1 MQVNDSRALVGTTSA
16 ASAAVAAD
24 KQEGAQS
31 CSSGF
36 APASAERV
44 TLGALHFKEANE
56 QVRQALDRVDDVAL
70 EDVQAQRYL
79 GCALPA
85 GKRLR
90 IHGTPGNDLACFMDG
105 GTVEVLG
112 NAQDQVGNT
121 MNAGEVIVHGRCG
134 DAAGYAM
141 RGGRVFIR
149 DGCGWRAGIHMKAY
163 DARQPVVVVGKDAG
177 SFLGEYM
184 AGGVFVV
191 LGETGDYLARGMH
204 GGVIYLK
211 NPPRA
216 GALSDEVVL
225 SRVDDADLAVLA
237 PLLAEYDR
245 LFASELGYR
254 VSAEAPEFFRVTPA
268 SSRPYAS
275 MYVR

>member
-1 MQVNDSRALVGTTSA
+1 MQANDARTLAG
-16 ASAAVAAD
+16 ASPATAS
-24 KQEGAQS
+24 GA
-31 CSSGF
+31 G
-36 APASAERV
+36 AERPADARPSSSDPSSAPTEHV

-56 QVRQALDRVDDVAL
+56 QVRQALDRTDDVVL
-70 EDVQAQRYL
+70 EDVRAQRYL

-85 GKRLR
+85 GKRLE

-121 MNAGEVIVHGRCG
+121 MNDGEVIVHGRCG

-204 GGVIYLK
+204 GGVIYLRR
-211 NPPRA
+211 PPRA

-225 SRVDDADLAVLA
+225 SRVDDADLAVLG

-254 VSAEAPEFFRVTPA
+254 VSEEAPGFLRVAPA